1 MGELRGKY
9 RQYDAVK
16 KYNKRA
22 GASKQSEKGSTYEQ
36 LLAAGINMADRV
48 AAERCRHYIGKEL
61 ILNRK
66 FDKDLRGLT
75 VGGVIVGLYP
85 HFILLDC
92 GNYKATITYTDLVLG
107 GKVYTE

>member
-9 RQYDAVK
+9 RQY
-16 KYNKRA
+16 NIRA
-22 GASKQSEKGSTYEQ
+22 GASKQSEKGSTYEHN
-36 LLAAGINMADRV
+36 LSEGLYMADRV
-48 AAERCRHYIGKEL
+48 AAERCRHYIGEEL

-66 FDKDLRGLT
+66 FDKGLKGLT
-75 VGGVIVGLYP
+75 IGGVVIGLYP

-92 GNYKATITYTDLVLG
+92 GNYKASITYTDLVLG